1 MKRKSR
7 LLLVMVFVLLMAA
20 VGYLQYDYDCN
31 CEYLGKRQTFVTL
44 PSGKTIKILSFGYHN
59 LAADLLFIWS
69 IQFFSDYHVT
79 NMYDY
84 LEHIYN
90 VITDINPQY
99 MEPYIVG
106 SWIMALEAGNVAMA
120 MRLLQKGAKQM
131 PDEWIFD
138 YECGFYA
145 SKNLKD
151 YKLAET
157 FFRRA
162 AAKLT
167 APPHVKR
174 QRAHMVY
181 MLDNL
186 EYAYNLWIDIYTHS
200 EEGLERDSAENH
212 LFQIKYEMDKQW
224 LEGRINRFKQLYKRY
239 PRDLNQLIQARLVGG
254 IPRDFLGH
262 KYVYNPET
270 GKISAQKDF
279 RWKKLF

>member
-7 LLLVMVFVLLMAA
+7 LFMVIVFVLLMSA
-20 VGYLQYDYDCN
+20 VGYFQYNYDYNND
-31 CEYLGKRQTFVTL
+31 YFGKRQTFVTL
-44 PSGKTIKILSFGYHN
+44 PSGKTIKVLSFGYHN

-69 IQFFSDYHVT
+69 IQFFSNYHVT
-79 NMYDY
+79 NMYNY

-99 MEPYIVG
+99 LEPYIVG
-106 SWIMALEAGNVAMA
+106 SWIMALEAGDVNMA

-151 YKLAET
+151 YKLAER
-157 FFRRA
+157 FFKKA
-162 AAKLT
+162 AAKPA

-186 EYAYNLWIDIYTHS
+186 EYAYNLWIEIYSYSKT
-200 EEGLERDSAENH
+200 GLERDSAENH
-212 LFQIKYEMDKQW
+212 LFQIKFEMDKQW

-239 PRDLNQLIQARLVGG
+239 PRDLNQLIQARLANG
-254 IPRDFLGH
+254 IPRDFFGH
-262 KYVYNPET
+262 KYVYNHET

-279 RWKKLF
+279 RWKKRF

>member
-1 MKRKSR
+1 M
-7 LLLVMVFVLLMAA
+7 VIVFVLLMAA
-20 VGYLQYDYDCN
+20 VGYLQYNYDCS
-31 CEYLGKRQTFVTL
+31 YDYFGKRRTFVTL
-44 PSGKTIKILSFGYHN
+44 PPGKTIKILSFGYHN

-106 SWIMALEAGNVAMA
+106 SWIMALEAGDVNMA

-151 YKLAET
+151 YKLAER
-157 FFRRA
+157 FFKKA
-162 AAKLT
+162 AAKPT

-186 EYAYNLWIDIYTHS
+186 EYAYNLWLEIYTYS
-200 EEGLERDSAENH
+200 KPGLERDSAENH
-212 LFQIKYEMDKQW
+212 LFQIKYERDKLW
-224 LEGRINRFKQLYKRY
+224 LEKRINLFKQLYKRY
-239 PRDLNQLIQARLVGG
+239 PRDLNQLIQARLAGG
-254 IPRDFLGH
+254 IPRDFFGH

-279 RWKKLF
+279 RWKKRF